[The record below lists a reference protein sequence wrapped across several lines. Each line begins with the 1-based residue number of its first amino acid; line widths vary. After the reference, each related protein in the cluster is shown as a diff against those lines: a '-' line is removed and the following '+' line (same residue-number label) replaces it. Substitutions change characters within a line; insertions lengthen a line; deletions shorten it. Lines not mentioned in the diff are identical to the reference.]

1 VEYLHDQGIAIAWPG
16 IEPVGIRECRDR
28 GLLESAVNLP
38 FQSAFG
44 YECYPTIHQKAAC
57 LFHSLIA
64 NHPFS
69 NGNKRTA
76 VLALDLFL
84 LANNHFLSI
93 SNESMYNLS
102 IETASYK
109 QKGIKP
115 STMMQ
120 KIISMVNAYAVP
132 FEKMGR
138 KEDGR
143 QLVMALKL
151 SRQRIRNDDRNRPG
165 FPMTQFRRGF

>member
-1 VEYLHDQGIAIAWPG
+1 VEYLHDQGIAVAWPG

-44 YECYPTIHQKAAC
+44 YECYVSIHQKAAC

-84 LANNHFLSI
+84 LSNNHFLSI
-93 SNESMYNLS
+93 SNKSMYNLS
-102 IETASYK
+102 IETASYREK
-109 QKGIKP
+109 RIKP
-115 STMMQ
+115 AIMMQ
-120 KIISMVNAYAVP
+120 KIVSMVRAYAVP

-138 KEDGR
+138 KDDR
-143 QLVMALKL
+143 KQFVMAMKL
-151 SRQRIRNDDRNRPG
+151 SRQHIRNDDRNRPG
-165 FPMTQFRRGF
+165 FPMAQFKNGF

>member
-1 VEYLHDQGIAIAWPG
+1 
-16 IEPVGIRECRDR
+16 
-28 GLLESAVNLP
+28 
-38 FQSAFG
+38 
-44 YECYPTIHQKAAC
+44 
-57 LFHSLIA
+57 
-64 NHPFS
+64 
-69 NGNKRTA
+69 
-76 VLALDLFL
+76 
-84 LANNHFLSI
+84 
-93 SNESMYNLS
+93 MYNLS